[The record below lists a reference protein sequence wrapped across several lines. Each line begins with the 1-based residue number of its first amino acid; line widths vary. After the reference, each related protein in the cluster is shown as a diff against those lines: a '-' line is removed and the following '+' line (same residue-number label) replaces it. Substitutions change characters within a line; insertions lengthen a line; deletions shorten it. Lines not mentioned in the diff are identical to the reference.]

1 MKFALSHLNSQGL
14 GVYVLFRHVLF
25 PLTLTFKQLL
35 LFLEQLTLEFCYLLL
50 VVFQV
55 GLQLSNSVISFL

>member
-1 MKFALSHLNSQGL
+1 MKLALTHLNSQGL
-14 GVYVLFRHVLF
+14 GVRVLFRHVLF
-25 PLTLTFKQLL
+25 PFTLTIKQLL

-55 GLQLSNSVISFL
+55 AL